1 MITGMNHTG
10 FVVKDVEA
18 SAEFYMNVI
27 GLKEVARRERDGGPI
42 SDVVGYENTHLKAV
56 LLGLDENGS
65 HILELVQ
72 YIRPEASDRPTEERA
87 VLGASHL
94 CFDVDDINATFDAMI
109 ASGAKKLNRPVEVS
123 PGRVVCYLQDPD
135 GNWIELIQSAE

>member
-10 FVVKDVEA
+10 FVVKDVDA
-18 SAEFYMNVI
+18 SADFYMNVI

-56 LLGLDENGS
+56 LLGLDENGG

-72 YIRPEASDRPTEERA
+72 YVRPESSDRPTEERA
-87 VLGASHL
+87 VLGASHR
-94 CFDVDDINATFDAMI
+94 CFDVDDVNATFDAMI
-109 ASGAKKLNRPVEVS
+109 ANGAKKLNRPVEVS
-123 PGRVVCYLQDPD
+123 PGRIVCYLQDPD

>member
-10 FVVKDVEA
+10 FVVRDVEA
-18 SAEFYMNVI
+18 SADFYMNVI

-56 LLGLDENGS
+56 LLGLDENNG

-94 CFDVDDINATFDAMI
+94 CFDVDDINATFNAMI
-109 ASGAKKLNRPVEVS
+109 ANGAKELNRPIEVS

>member
-10 FVVKDVEA
+10 FVVRDVEA
-18 SAEFYMNVI
+18 SADFYMNVI

-56 LLGLDENGS
+56 LLGLDENDG

-72 YIRPEASDRPTEERA
+72 YIRPEASNRPTEERA

-109 ASGAKKLNRPVEVS
+109 ANGAKELNRPIEVS

>member
-1 MITGMNHTG
+1 MITGMTHTG
-10 FVVKDVEA
+10 LVVRDVEA
-18 SAEFYMNVI
+18 SADFYMNVI

-56 LLGLDENGS
+56 LLGLDENNG

-94 CFDVDDINATFDAMI
+94 CFDVDDINATFNAMI
-109 ASGAKKLNRPVEVS
+109 ANGAKELNRPIEVS

>member
-10 FVVKDVEA
+10 FVVRDVEA
-18 SAEFYMNVI
+18 SADFYMNVI

-56 LLGLDENGS
+56 LLGLDENNG

-72 YIRPEASDRPTEERA
+72 YIRPEASNRPTEERA

-94 CFDVDDINATFDAMI
+94 CFDVDDINATFNAMI
-109 ASGAKKLNRPVEVS
+109 ANGAKELNRPIEVS